1 MGLSLGLE
9 RGQVNPD
16 DLAKARAMLP
26 RALEQYV
33 IGKKPTNTYHVKLSY
48 QVDTVE
54 SEIKW
59 GSK

>member
-33 IGKKPTNTYHVKLSY
+33 IGIKPTNTYHVKLSY

-54 SEIKW
+54 
-59 GSK
+59 

>member
-9 RGQVNPD
+9 RGEVSAE

-33 IGKKPTNTYHVKLSY
+33 IGESQVIVAILS
-48 QVDTVE
+48 
-54 SEIKW
+54 SIN
-59 GSK
+59 